1 MKKLLVVLMA
11 AVMVLSVAA
20 VSLAAVTVKGDFRYD
35 MYQDETASDESYANA
50 DLRFNFSGSLS
61 DTLDASATVKIVH
74 DDGKDRKDAD
84 KTTDVTLD
92 EFFVNYKQSWGS
104 VKAGYYEYKFT
115 PSRVLLKSGHYH
127 VWEKSD
133 VVIATTFNLIGGLTA
148 DLIVQPY
155 QQNIAD
161 DGAYGVSLNYAAD
174 KWGAKVTYADFLA
187 PAANTLNVDDDLNLI
202 AFDAYYK
209 INDNMKV
216 FVTAVDYSAN
226 DKKDAAYVDGEG
238 DNSSIYAKNG
248 IDGIDPVIGFSWDKI
263 AGTKLFAAV
272 EYAINPRYEDTAAEY
287 NEATLNLK
295 YKFNNNTGLEIEH
308 YIVGDGVNKTMYR
321 LRYQF

>member
-1 MKKLLVVLMA
+1 MKKLLAVLLA
-11 AVMVLSVAA
+11 AMMVLSIAA
-20 VSLAAVTVKGDFRYD
+20 VSMAANVKGDFRYE
-35 MYQDETASDESYANA
+35 MYQDETSTDESYSVT
-50 DLRFNFSGSLS
+50 DLRFTVEGKLS
-61 DTLDASATVKIVH
+61 DTLSATGVFQLKH
-74 DDGKDRKDAD
+74 DNSPKAITSN
-84 KTTDVTLD
+84 KTTTFDMNEYYVT
-92 EFFVNYKQSWGS
+92 YKESWGS

-127 VWEKSD
+127 VWPKVD
-133 VVIATTFNLIGGLTA
+133 IMAATTFKLPVDGLTV
-148 DLIVQPY
+148 DLLLQPY
-155 QQNIAD
+155 QQKQQD

-187 PAANTLNVDDDLNLI
+187 PAASGLTDDANLT

-209 INDNMKV
+209 ITDTMKV

-226 DKKDAAYVDGEG
+226 DKADGG
-238 DNSSIYAKNG
+238 SIYSKNG

-272 EYAINPRYEDTAAEY
+272 EYAINPRYEDTDDEY

-308 YIVGDGVNKTMYR
+308 YIIGDGVNKTMYR